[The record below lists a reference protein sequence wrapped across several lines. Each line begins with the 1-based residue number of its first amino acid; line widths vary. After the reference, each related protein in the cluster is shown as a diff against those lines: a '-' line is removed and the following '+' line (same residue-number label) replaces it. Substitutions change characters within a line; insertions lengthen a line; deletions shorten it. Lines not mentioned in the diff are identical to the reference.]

1 MVGARHSGRGFRR
14 RTVTLLDSE
23 VAFFGLSPPGSAFAV
38 GAILSLNHHT
48 PPGDQILNHPI
59 VAEDRHVREPD

>member
-1 MVGARHSGRGFRR
+1 MVGARHSGRRFRR
-14 RTVTLLDSE
+14 RTVTLLDGE
-23 VAFFGLSPPGSAFAV
+23 VGLPPPGSAFAV

-48 PPGDQILNHPI
+48 PAGDQILNHPI